1 MIRKRDKTGSSRK
14 KVKYIFTFDYFETK
28 LLIHVMMM
36 LLCYCFVVVIVAKPH
51 EIKFFFYI
59 KKESQFHPQ
68 RNAAQLLSPIVK
80 LKKKNWR
87 KTILQFCVLSILKM
101 KKMLEEFHLPNKMW
115 LKWNLLHFDAFWCVL
130 IRFDRSNNIWPEK
143 DVRSKQTREHH
154 LVQSLG
160 STTTTMYAIG
170 DPFGK

>member
-1 MIRKRDKTGSSRK
+1 VIRKRDKTGSSRK

-80 LKKKNWR
+80 LKKDEKEELKKNNFA
-87 KTILQFCVLSILKM
+87 ILCSFYF
-101 KKMLEEFHLPNKMW
+101 EN
-115 LKWNLLHFDAFWCVL
+115 
-130 IRFDRSNNIWPEK
+130 EK
-143 DVRSKQTREHH
+143 NVRRVSFTQ
-154 LVQSLG
+154 
-160 STTTTMYAIG
+160 
-170 DPFGK
+170 